1 MLGLYIHIPFCR
13 KICSYCDFYKMVVS
27 DKFKIKFFDYLIK
40 EFSLLDDNVSNVDT
54 IYIGGG
60 TPSCVDLELLE
71 KLFIALKKRIDLTRI
86 KEFTFEINPE
96 DINLDLLKL
105 LKKYHINRLSIG
117 VQTFNQ
123 KHLKLLNRITE
134 YEDLRKKVDLIK
146 KLGFEN
152 YSFDLIYAL
161 PNQTVEELCDDLKF
175 ICSLEPK
182 HVSTYSLI
190 LEEHTILNHLYN
202 LNKWE
207 KIDEELDEKMY
218 FKIIEFLKKFD
229 INQYETSNF
238 SKPGYESK
246 HNLIYWNNEHYYSIG
261 PSSSGYI
268 NNVRYKVIANIN
280 KYYEGLDQNK
290 INYEEY
296 DVLTIDDMMEE
307 EILLGLRKV
316 KGISKKRF
324 LDKYNLSLIETFPNI
339 IKLINEG
346 LLVDDKENIYIP
358 TKYQYIANFIIV
370 RILEDD

>member
-27 DKFKIKFFDYLIK
+27 DDFKVKFFEYMIK
-40 EFSLLDDNVSNVDT
+40 EFSLLDNSVSNVDT

-60 TPSCVDLELLE
+60 TPSSVSLELLE
-71 KLFIALKKRIDLTRI
+71 KLFITLEKRIDLTKI

-96 DINLDLLKL
+96 DINLDLLNL
-105 LKKYHINRLSIG
+105 LKKYHVNRLSIG

-134 YEDLRKKVDLIK
+134 YNDLSLKINLIK
-146 KLGFEN
+146 QIGFEN

-161 PNQTVEELCDDLKF
+161 PNQTIDELLDDLKLV
-175 ICSLEPK
+175 CSLEPK

-218 FKIIEFLKKFD
+218 FKIIEFLKEYG
-229 INQYETSNF
+229 IYQYETSNF
-238 SKPGYESK
+238 SKPGFESK
-246 HNLIYWNNEHYYSIG
+246 HNLIYWNNEHYFSIG
-261 PSSSGYI
+261 PSSSGYL
-268 NNVRYKVIANIN
+268 NNVRYKVISNIK

-307 EILLGLRKV
+307 EILLGLRKKIGV
-316 KGISKKRF
+316 SKKRF
-324 LDKYNLSLIETFPNI
+324 FEKYNLSLTEIFPNI

-346 LLVDDKENIYIP
+346 LLDDDGEYIFIP